1 MEQACPHA
9 LTTATMKS
17 IIGKKTHHIRL
28 DVKKNLH
35 MRLPNTPAM
44 DKSIETFAA
53 QSISSWHT
61 SVFDPFVKS
70 KLNELYIF
78 STLESTQSGLH
89 RIIKK
94 TVRVIIT
101 GLSSQVCKTTH
112 HRTLRQTLYLPNC
125 ANGAK
130 SSSVHEEA
138 L

>member
-28 DVKKNLH
+28 DVRKNLH

-94 TVRVIIT
+94 TVRVII
-101 GLSSQVCKTTH
+101 
-112 HRTLRQTLYLPNC
+112 N
-125 ANGAK
+125 NWFIK
-130 SSSVHEEA
+130 SSLQNNSSPYFETDTVPSK
-138 L
+138 LRKRCKIFQCPR